1 MIDYLKTAFEF
12 TKKINTTGAF
22 SETSKYVVDNIS
34 KYVDNSKKQIIIEYG
49 AGHGN
54 ITRGILAKM
63 NENSILYAFEIHSDF
78 CEQLKQINDSRL
90 KIVNLSASEVYQVV
104 NTSESVDCIISSIP
118 FSFIP
123 DDILQEILSKS
134 HNLLKKDCFMTQ
146 VLYSS
151 MHLKQYKKHFQKCS
165 TKIVMNIP
173 PANVYECQK

>member
-1 MIDYLKTAFEF
+1 MGYLKTSIEF

-34 KYVDNSKKQIIIEYG
+34 KFVDKEKKQVIIEYG

-54 ITRGILAKM
+54 ITRGILDKM
-63 NENSILYAFEIHSDF
+63 NANSVLYAFEIHSDF
-78 CEQLKQINDSRL
+78 CKELELINDSRL
-90 KIVNLSASEVYQVV
+90 KVVHLSASEVYQIV
-104 NTSESVDCIISSIP
+104 NKSESVDCIISSIP
-118 FSFIP
+118 FSFIS

-134 HNLLKKDCFMTQ
+134 HNLLKKNCFMTQ

-151 MHLKQYKKHFQKCS
+151 RHLKQYKKYFQNCS

-173 PANVYECQK
+173 PANIYQCQK